1 MHGADQLAVI
11 EPLELALGRRRR
23 GFGGWLSRVGRQRQL
38 TVIGGAVRG
47 GALRFR
53 RLTGISRRD
62 LLREGLAMRRS
73 QDLSWSQLVMAAN
86 APMLTKA
93 AMVDGH
99 VEVGILPTGQCV
111 GVVDDLPTCRELIA
125 RMAVEAGE
133 ALDRFAVPVDH
144 HR

>member
-1 MHGADQLAVI
+1 
-11 EPLELALGRRRR
+11 
-23 GFGGWLSRVGRQRQL
+23 
-38 TVIGGAVRG
+38 
-47 GALRFR
+47 
-53 RLTGISRRD
+53 
-62 LLREGLAMRRS
+62 
-73 QDLSWSQLVMAAN
+73 MAAN

-125 RMAVEAGE
+125 RMAAEAGE
-133 ALDRFAVPVDH
+133 ALDRFAAPVDH